1 MSTGAVVTGVPRVWW
16 TGVHGQVCT
25 VRHAWSCPSY
35 LVLSVMPGPA
45 RHGRSCSSWSV
56 LLVMVWLGLVMV
68 WLGLVM
74 VWLGLTSLLTGFDV
88 VIDRF
93 DVVIDRFDSF
103 RLIIAGF
110 QDKSVSFRTWD

>member
-1 MSTGAVVTGVPRVWW
+1 MDGCAWPGVYCPSCLVLSVIP
-16 TGVHGQVCT
+16 GP
-25 VRHAWSCPSY
+25 VRHAW
-35 LVLSVMPGPA
+35 
-45 RHGRSCSSWSV
+45 SCSSWSV
-56 LLVMVWLGLVMV
+56 LLVMV